1 VIQHFGKHGYLV
13 SINAINVV
21 HRNLILDGTERWMYY
36 RIREDFSHILSLERT
51 GDAARKAFE
60 VVR

>member
-1 VIQHFGKHGYLV
+1 KHGYLV

-36 RIREDFSHILSLERT
+36 RIREDFSHILSLEAT
-51 GDAARKAFE
+51 GDAARFLINGSGSGSGIS
-60 VVR
+60 